1 MHLQLKLKSKS
12 WHIYLNLWLEDG
24 RGMLE
29 GFTAAYKFQ
38 ISNIKF
44 QNQGMTNKFKIIN
57 DPVHGFIQIPHE
69 IIFDVIEHR
78 YFQRL
83 RRISQTGLLNLI
95 FPGATHTRF
104 HHALG
109 AMHLMFT
116 ALETLKLKGVKISRE
131 EEKSAMLA
139 ILLHDI
145 GHGPFSH
152 ALENMLMDD
161 WHHEKLSLLL
171 MNKMNGEFGGEL
183 SMAMEMFQ
191 GKYHRKFFN
200 QLISSQLDVDRLDYL
215 KRDSFYS
222 GVSEGNI
229 NTQRIISMMNVSHE
243 ELVIDAKGIY
253 SIENFLTARMFM
265 YWQVYYHKT
274 SALAEHLLVKILDRA
289 KKLVSLGKDLPA
301 SENLKYFLHKND
313 FESATEEDIRRFT
326 ELDDND
332 VIQAMKF
339 WTKNE
344 DFILSY
350 LCKCVIQRNFP
361 KTMISS
367 KPFDK
372 AFIQEKVEKTNEKFG
387 IENGNKLVD
396 EISRS
401 LLPYNSEKQPIYLL
415 QKNGEKIT
423 LENSENQILSSSI
436 NQLNT
441 KYILSFPREI

>member
-1 MHLQLKLKSKS
+1 
-12 WHIYLNLWLEDG
+12 
-24 RGMLE
+24 
-29 GFTAAYKFQ
+29 
-38 ISNIKF
+38 
-44 QNQGMTNKFKIIN
+44 MTNKLKIIN
-57 DPVHGFIQIPHE
+57 DPVHGFIKIPFE
-69 IIFDVIEHR
+69 IIFDVIEHS

-116 ALETLKLKGVKISRE
+116 ALETLKLKGIEISKE
-131 EEKSAMLA
+131 EEKSALLA

-171 MNKMNGEFGGEL
+171 MNKMNEEFAGEL
-183 SMAMEMFQ
+183 SMAIEMFQ
-191 GKYHRKFFN
+191 GKYQRKFFN

-215 KRDSFYS
+215 KRDSFYT
-222 GVSEGNI
+222 GVSEGNV
-229 NTQRIISMMNVSHE
+229 NTQRIISMMNVSDD

-289 KKLVSLGKDLPA
+289 KLLTSQGIDLPA
-301 SENLKYFLHKND
+301 SENLKYFLHKNN
-313 FESATEEDIRRFT
+313 FESATAEDIQRFT

-332 VIQAMKF
+332 VIQAMKV
-339 WTKNE
+339 WAKNE

-350 LCKCVIQRNFP
+350 WCKCVIKREFP
-361 KTMISS
+361 KTIISS
-367 KPFDK
+367 QSFDSE
-372 AFIQEKVEKTNEKFG
+372 FINDKIEKVNLHFNITNGAEL
-387 IENGNKLVD
+387 IE

-401 LLPYNSEKQPIYLL
+401 LLPYNKDKQPIYLL
-415 QKNGEKIT
+415 QKNGQKVRLEK
-423 LENSENQILSSSI
+423 SENQILSSYI
-436 NQLNT
+436 NDLNT

>member
-1 MHLQLKLKSKS
+1 
-12 WHIYLNLWLEDG
+12 
-24 RGMLE
+24 
-29 GFTAAYKFQ
+29 
-38 ISNIKF
+38 
-44 QNQGMTNKFKIIN
+44 MTNKFKIIN
-57 DPVHGFIQIPHE
+57 DPVHGFINIPHE
-69 IIFDVIEHR
+69 ILFDVIEHP

-116 ALETLKLKGVKISRE
+116 ALETLKLKGVAISKD
-131 EEKSAMLA
+131 EEKAAMLA
-139 ILLHDI
+139 ILLHDV

-171 MNKMNGEFGGEL
+171 MNKMNEEFNGEL
-183 SMAMEMFQ
+183 SVAIEMFQ

-215 KRDSFYS
+215 KRDSFYT
-222 GVSEGNI
+222 GVVEGNV
-229 NTQRIISMMNVSHE
+229 NTQRIISMMNVAKD

-265 YWQVYYHKT
+265 YWQVYFHKT
-274 SALAEHLLVKILDRA
+274 AEIAEFLLVKILARA
-289 KKLVSLGKDLPA
+289 KFLVSTGKKLPA
-301 SENLKYFLHKND
+301 SENLSYFLYRNE
-313 FESATEEDIRRFT
+313 FEKATQEDINRFT

-332 VIQAMKF
+332 IIQAIKF
-339 WTKNE
+339 WAKN
-344 DFILSY
+344 DDIILSY
-350 LCKCVIQRNFP
+350 FCKCIIQRKFP
-361 KTMISS
+361 KTIISS
-367 KPFDK
+367 KPFDNE
-372 AFIQEKVEKTNEKFG
+372 FINDKIQKTEAKFG
-387 IENGNKLVD
+387 KGSGAELVD
-396 EISRS
+396 QISRD
-401 LLPYNSEKQPIYLL
+401 LLPYNSEEQPIYLL
-415 QKNGEKIT
+415 QKNGDIVS
-423 LENSENQILSSSI
+423 LDHSENQILSSFI

>member
-1 MHLQLKLKSKS
+1 
-12 WHIYLNLWLEDG
+12 
-24 RGMLE
+24 
-29 GFTAAYKFQ
+29 
-38 ISNIKF
+38 
-44 QNQGMTNKFKIIN
+44 MTNKFKIIN
-57 DPVHGFIQIPHE
+57 DPVHGFIKIPYE
-69 IIFDVIEHR
+69 ILFDVIEHP

-116 ALETLKLKGVKISRE
+116 ALETLKLKGIEISRD

-171 MNKMNGEFGGEL
+171 MNKMNEEFGGEL
-183 SMAMEMFQ
+183 NMAIEMFQ

-215 KRDSFYS
+215 KRDSFYT
-222 GVSEGNI
+222 GVSEGNV
-229 NTQRIISMMNVSHE
+229 NTQRIISMMNVSDD

-253 SIENFLTARMFM
+253 SIENYLTARMFM

-274 SALAEHLLVKILDRA
+274 SALAEHLLVKILARA
-289 KKLVSLGKDLPA
+289 KTLVSEGHSLPA
-301 SENLKYFLHKND
+301 SQNLMYFLQRNH
-313 FESATEEDIRRFT
+313 FGTATDEDIQRFT

-332 VIQAMKF
+332 IIQAMKF
-339 WTKNE
+339 WTKSE
-344 DFILSY
+344 DKILSY
-350 LCKCVIQRNFP
+350 LCKSVIERNLL
-361 KTMISS
+361 KTKISS
-367 KPFDK
+367 KPFDPE
-372 AFIQEKVEKTNEKFG
+372 FIKEKIALANAVFN
-387 IENGNKLVD
+387 IENGAELVD
-396 EISRS
+396 QISRS
-401 LLPYNSEKQPIYLL
+401 LLPYSAEKQPIYLL
-415 QKNGEKIT
+415 LKDGRKIT
-423 LENSENQILSSSI
+423 LENSENQILSSYI
-436 NQLNT
+436 NQPNT

>member
-1 MHLQLKLKSKS
+1 
-12 WHIYLNLWLEDG
+12 
-24 RGMLE
+24 
-29 GFTAAYKFQ
+29 
-38 ISNIKF
+38 
-44 QNQGMTNKFKIIN
+44 MTNKFKIIN
-57 DPVHGFIQIPHE
+57 DPVHGFINIPHE
-69 IIFDVIEHR
+69 ILFDVIEHP

-116 ALETLKLKGVKISRE
+116 ALETLKLKGVQISKE
-131 EEKSAMLA
+131 EEKAALLA

-171 MNKMNGEFGGEL
+171 MNKMNEEFNGEL
-183 SMAMEMFQ
+183 SMAIQMFQ
-191 GKYHRKFFN
+191 GKYSRKFFN

-215 KRDSFYS
+215 KRDSFYT
-222 GVSEGNI
+222 GVSEGNV
-229 NTQRIISMMNVSHE
+229 NAQRIISMMNVSAD

-274 SALAEHLLVKILDRA
+274 SVLAEFLLVKILARA
-289 KKLVSLGKDLPA
+289 KYLVSQGQILPA
-301 SENLKYFLHKND
+301 SENLAYFLHKNE
-313 FESATEEDIRRFT
+313 FEKATEEDIQRFT

-332 VIQAMKF
+332 MIQAIKF

-344 DFILSY
+344 DVVLSY
-350 LCKCVIQRNFP
+350 LCKCIIQRKFP
-361 KTMISS
+361 KTLISS
-367 KPFDK
+367 KPFE
-372 AFIQEKVEKTNEKFG
+372 AEFIQDKIRRTNLKFG
-387 IENGNKLVD
+387 LEIGSELVD
-396 EISRS
+396 EISRD
-401 LLPYNSEKQPIYLL
+401 LLPYNAEEQLIYLL

-423 LENSENQILSSSI
+423 LDHSENQILSSFI
-436 NQLNT
+436 NQPNT
-441 KYILSFPREI
+441 KYILTFPREI

>member
-1 MHLQLKLKSKS
+1 
-12 WHIYLNLWLEDG
+12 
-24 RGMLE
+24 
-29 GFTAAYKFQ
+29 
-38 ISNIKF
+38 
-44 QNQGMTNKFKIIN
+44 MTNKFKIIN
-57 DPVHGFIQIPHE
+57 DPVHGFINIPHE
-69 IIFDVIEHR
+69 ILFDVIEHP

-116 ALETLKLKGVKISRE
+116 ALETLKLKGVVISKE
-131 EEKSAMLA
+131 EEKAALLA
-139 ILLHDI
+139 ILLHDV

-171 MNKMNGEFGGEL
+171 MYKMNEEFNGEL
-183 SMAMEMFQ
+183 SVAIEMFQ

-215 KRDSFYS
+215 KRDSFYT
-222 GVSEGNI
+222 GVVEGNV
-229 NTQRIISMMNVSHE
+229 NTQRIISMMNVAKD

-265 YWQVYYHKT
+265 YWQVYFHKT
-274 SALAEHLLVKILDRA
+274 AAIAEFLLVKILARA
-289 KKLVSLGKDLPA
+289 KFLVSRGNHLPA
-301 SENLKYFLHKND
+301 SENLSYFLSKND
-313 FESATEEDIRRFT
+313 FEKATEEDIQRFT

-332 VIQAMKF
+332 VIQAIKF
-339 WTKNE
+339 WSKNE
-344 DFILSY
+344 DVVLSY
-350 LCKCVIQRNFP
+350 FCKCIIQRKFP
-361 KTMISS
+361 KTIISS

-372 AFIQEKVEKTNEKFG
+372 EFINDKIQKTEAKYG
-387 IENGNKLVD
+387 AGSGAELVD
-396 EISRS
+396 QISRH
-401 LLPYNSEKQPIYLL
+401 LLPYNSEEQPIYLL
-415 QKNGEKIT
+415 QKNGDSVS
-423 LENSENQILSSSI
+423 LDHSENQILSSFI